1 METKKLVLIIILS
14 TSLLFL
20 WDAWQK
26 EIQSTAPITAAE
38 AINPGGSVGR
48 HEALP
53 VPGDA
58 LVSSHGTAPTGIEGV
73 TPSLTPRLLEDGEK
87 IRVTT
92 DLVSVEIDTAGGDI
106 RQLGLLKHPSRDNEH
121 QPYSLLQSNAT
132 NISVAQAGLIGDGL
146 PSHKTQFTVSSN
158 IYNYELSPGDDKIVV
173 RLLAP
178 EVDGIEVAK
187 VFTFHRDSY
196 VIDVEFEI
204 TNHSDSSIQP
214 FSYFQLLRDGNS
226 PPKGASLM
234 MASYLGAAVYTEEDK
249 FQKIKFSDLEKN
261 KAEYPTNADNG
272 WIAMLEHYF
281 VTAWLPEQQTP
292 REYYAKKLAENH
304 YTAGIIAPVGFIA
317 PGQTSRVSMPL
328 YSGPQEQKKLAEL
341 SPGLDLT
348 VDYGWLTVI
357 AKPLFWLLSFY
368 HSYVG
373 NWGIAIILL
382 TLTVKLIFFPL
393 SAAGYRSMAKL
404 RVVTPKLQRIREQYS
419 SDRQKMHQAMMEF
432 YKEEKINPMG
442 GCLPILV
449 QIPVFIALFWTL
461 LAAVEL
467 RYAPLALWI
476 TDMSVPDPYY
486 VLPLLMGISMWI
498 QSKLSPVP
506 ADPLQAKIMK
516 IMPVAFSI
524 FFFFFPSGLVL
535 YSLCNNI
542 LSIAQQWQIT
552 RMFELKAAQDE
563 KNKPKI
569 KPKAKSKK
577 IADKSEEGDDSEQL
591 ELPAPAEETSEE
603 DTTPTKEKDENKPS
617 NPKANVSKKVKGED
631 KGKPRSKGKAKGKSK
646 KK

>member
-38 AINPGGSVGR
+38 SISPGGSTGPR

-53 VPGDA
+53 VPGEE
-58 LVSSHGTAPTGIEGV
+58 LVSTHGAVSTGIEGV
-73 TPSLTPRLLEDGEK
+73 TPSLTPRLLDEGEK
-87 IRVTT
+87 IRVVT
-92 DLVSVEIDTAGGDI
+92 DLITVEIDTAGGDI
-106 RQLGLLKHPSRDNEH
+106 RQLGLLEHPSRENEH

-158 IYNYELSPGDDKIVV
+158 IYNYELGHGEDKIVV

-249 FQKIKFSDLEKN
+249 FEKIKFSDLDKN
-261 KAEYPTNADNG
+261 KAEYPTDADNG

-292 REYYAKKLAENH
+292 REYYAKKIAENH

-317 PGQTSRVSMPL
+317 PGQTTSVSMPL

-348 VDYGWLTVI
+348 VDYGWLTII

-382 TLTVKLIFFPL
+382 TITVKLIFFPL

-404 RVVTPKLQRIREQYS
+404 RVVTPKLQRIREQYG

-432 YKEEKINPMG
+432 YKTEKINPMG

-486 VLPLLMGISMWI
+486 VFPLLMGISMWI

-506 ADPLQAKIMK
+506 ADPMQAKIMK

-552 RMFELKAAQDE
+552 RMFELKAAQEEID
-563 KNKPKI
+563 KPKI
-569 KPKAKSKK
+569 KPIGKNKK
-577 IADKSEEGDDSEQL
+577 NADKSDDDDDDSEQL
-591 ELPAPAEETSEE
+591 ELPAPSEETSDEE
-603 DTTPTKEKDENKPS
+603 ATPTKDEDEKKPS
-617 NPKANVSKKVKGED
+617 KPKAKTSKKVKGED
-631 KGKPRSKGKAKGKSK
+631 QGKPKSKGKGK